1 MFPQITPE
9 GFYGVSINS
18 LKQKAMNYCELI
30 AKEIAMLKDYASKL
44 KKTTNTENISN
55 VKKQITKC

>member
-1 MFPQITPE
+1 
-9 GFYGVSINS
+9 
-18 LKQKAMNYCELI
+18 MNYCELI

-55 VKKQITKC
+55 VKK